1 MIRIME
7 LDYQITEQKNFVK
20 QGITLTDPCYKKFL
34 QFGTISTM
42 YTPYPNELFI
52 EKIYGYDVKD
62 LDDGFK
68 EVVISPVVEEFEF
81 DKDEEAILLIVQYDE
96 VREFTGK
103 RIAGRY
109 SNEGIFLL
117 KPNEKI
123 CIKRKTIKEYK
134 AVQIEEKMYLVELYS
149 K

>member
-7 LDYQITEQKNFVK
+7 LDYQIAEQKNFIK
-20 QGITLTDPCYKKFL
+20 QGITLTVPFYKKFL
-34 QFGTISTM
+34 QFGTISSM
-42 YTPYPNELFI
+42 YTPYPEKLFVD
-52 EKIYGYDVKD
+52 KIYGYDVKS
-62 LDDGFK
+62 LSDGFK
-68 EVVISPVVEEFEF
+68 EVVVIPVVEEFGF
-81 DKDEEAILLIVQYDE
+81 DKDEHAILLIVQYDE

-123 CIKRKTIKEYK
+123 CVKRNTVKEYK
-134 AVQIEEKMYLVELYS
+134 AVQIEGKMYLVELYS